1 MFIPALLVLSAAFL
15 LRSLAAAQLDRWNIA
30 APVLMVVCGAAAAL
44 TVAPDAL
51 VEVFNTEIAQHV
63 AELILAMLLFVD
75 ATEVRGGRLWG
86 RSPGLVARV
95 LLIAMPVSIALAVLL
110 GAVLLP
116 DLSWPLLLLIACIVI
131 PSDFAAAERVVRDR
145 NLTTR
150 VRGVLNIESGYN
162 DGLVSPVFLFALILA
177 RTDNQ
182 QNTAEDALA
191 TALPFAIK
199 AVIMGAA
206 IGALIGLLLFLAAR
220 AGWTSAQGRRIAVL
234 TTPLLAYAATVAIGG
249 NGFVASFVCGIAFRY
264 VFRGSAAAYIRKV
277 PERARDVLTS
287 PTAELQ
293 LLEEVTGL
301 LTMGMWF
308 VVGAISV
315 LVVQFGLS
323 WQVVVFCLAALTVLR
338 IGPVLLSLLKTDLPG
353 RDRFLIGALGPRG
366 TTSIVFGLLA
376 LNGLA
381 TGDEDVVL
389 TITVVCVLGSVVLHG
404 IGSAPLTNRLGVGR
418 RRP

>member
-1 MFIPALLVLSAAFL
+1 MFIPALLVLSAAYL
-15 LRSLAAAQLDRWNIA
+15 LRSLLAARLDRWNIA
-30 APVLMVVCGAAAAL
+30 APVLMVGCGAAAAL

-95 LLIAMPVSIALAVLL
+95 LLIAMPLSIALAVLL

-145 NLTTR
+145 ALPAP

-177 RTDNQ
+177 RTDNE
-182 QNTAEDALA
+182 QNTPEDALA

-199 AVIMGAA
+199 AIIMGAA
-206 IGALIGLLLFLAAR
+206 VGALIGLLLFLAAR
-220 AGWTSAQGRRIAVL
+220 AGWTSAHGRRVAVL
-234 TTPLLAYAATVAIGG
+234 TAPLLAYAATVAVGG

-264 VFRGSAAAYIRKV
+264 VFRGSAASYIRKV
-277 PERARDVLTS
+277 PERARDILTS

-315 LVVQFGLS
+315 LVVRFGLS

-338 IGPVLLSLLKTDLPG
+338 IGPVLLSLLRTDLSG
-353 RDRFLIGALGPRG
+353 RDRFLVGALGPRG

-404 IGSAPLTNRLGVGR
+404 IGSAPLIARFGAGR
-418 RRP
+418 RS

>member
-15 LRSLAAAQLDRWNIA
+15 LRSLLAARLDRWNIA

-44 TVAPDAL
+44 TVAPDTVL
-51 VEVFNTEIAQHV
+51 EVFNTEIAQHV

-95 LLIAMPVSIALAVLL
+95 LLIAMPLSIALAVLL

-145 NLTTR
+145 NLPAP

-199 AVIMGAA
+199 AVVMGAA
-206 IGALIGLLLFLAAR
+206 TGALIGLLLFLAAH
-220 AGWTSAQGRRIAVL
+220 AGWTSAHGRRVAVL
-234 TTPLLAYAATVAIGG
+234 TTPLLAYAATVAIDG

-264 VFRGSAAAYIRKV
+264 VFRGSAASYIRKV
-277 PERARDVLTS
+277 PGRARDILTD

-315 LVVQFGLS
+315 LVVRFGLS

-338 IGPVLLSLLKTDLPG
+338 IGPVVLSLLRTDLSG

-381 TGDEDVVL
+381 TGEEDIVL

-404 IGSAPLTNRLGVGR
+404 IGSAPLANRLGR
-418 RRP
+418 RRQP